1 MEVTKF
7 AVEGPLLLTPRAFAD
22 HRGFFMEAYNRR
34 VFEEIGIKDDFVQ
47 DNHSKSVKGTLRGLH
62 YQVNRW
68 QGKLVR
74 CTAGEIWDVA
84 VDIRPNSPTFGQSV
98 AATLSADN
106 KQMLWVPVGF
116 AHGFQVT
123 SDTAEVIYKC
133 TDYWSPQDER
143 GVIWSDPALGL
154 NWPDPENAILS
165 DKDVVHPLFKDLKL
179 D

>member
-7 AVEGPLLLTPRAFAD
+7 AVEGPLLLTPRVFAD

-34 VFEEIGIKDDFVQ
+34 VFEEIGIKDEFVQ

-74 CTAGEIWDVA
+74 CIAGEIWDVA

-98 AATLSADN
+98 AATLSGEN

-143 GVIWSDPALGL
+143 GVIWSDPQLGL

-165 DKDVVHPLFKDLKL
+165 EKDVVHPLFKDLKL

>member
-34 VFEEIGIKDDFVQ
+34 VFEEIGIKDEFVQ

-84 VDIRPNSPTFGQSV
+84 VDIRPNSPTFGQNV
-98 AATLSADN
+98 AATLSAEN

-143 GVIWSDPALGL
+143 GVIWSDPQLGL
-154 NWPDPENAILS
+154 NWPDPEGAVLS
-165 DKDVVHPLFKDLKL
+165 EKDLVHPLFKDLKL

>member
-34 VFEEIGIKDDFVQ
+34 VFEEIGIKDEFVQ

-84 VDIRPNSPTFGQSV
+84 VDIRPNSPTFGQNV
-98 AATLSADN
+98 AATLSAEN

-143 GVIWSDPALGL
+143 GVIWSDPQLGL
-154 NWPDPENAILS
+154 KWPDPENAVLS

>member
-143 GVIWSDPALGL
+143 GVLWSDPALGL